1 MARSRQM
8 LATEMAEAVVAFT
21 ECGPDDQQCFYDR
34 FDDLVRLAGE
44 WKRLKLG
51 DVDRAQGNYSNSG
64 TGASKAAALKDVK
77 RGSLRWEILK
87 AFLDSELG
95 LTKGELMN
103 RVGRPHQTV
112 TSAINDL
119 MNGGW
124 IRASGQEVDGQTVWV
139 FASLEARTAAVEEWA
154 M

>member
-77 RGSLRWEILK
+77 RGSLRWKILGLMCAMHADYTVAELVK
-87 AFLDSELG
+87 AF
-95 LTKGELMN
+95 
-103 RVGRPHQTV
+103 GRPHQTIS
-112 TSAINDL
+112 SAVNDL

-124 IRASGQEVDGQTVWV
+124 LKASGEERSAQTVWV
-139 FASLEARTAAVEEWA
+139 FASDEARVAARERTA
-154 M
+154 